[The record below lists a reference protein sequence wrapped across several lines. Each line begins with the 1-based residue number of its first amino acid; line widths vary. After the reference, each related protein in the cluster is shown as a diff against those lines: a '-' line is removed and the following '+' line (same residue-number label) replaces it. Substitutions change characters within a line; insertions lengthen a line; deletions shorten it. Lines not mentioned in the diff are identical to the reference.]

1 LQNLESQIAIV
12 DWSIKMK
19 LSDICRKTGI
29 SKRTIHYYIHEGLIT
44 PAIKES
50 NGYYDF
56 SEEDRKSVVR
66 ERV

>member
-1 LQNLESQIAIV
+1 
-12 DWSIKMK
+12 MK

-56 SEEDRKSVVR
+56 SEEDEK
-66 ERV
+66 